1 MFGIIQEEFEIM
13 QTALGKKLT
22 KEQLFEAMYIRSDSW
37 KQLFQLADSSGEE
50 SEDYL
55 SIESL
60 SNPNNDIT

>member
-1 MFGIIQEEFEIM
+1 M

-37 KQLFQLADSSGEE
+37 KQLFQLADSSDDE

-60 SNPNNDIT
+60 SDPNNDIT